1 MSSLKCV
8 LGEYRSSLPYDSI
21 KAVHMPVP
29 NAGLIAIGGIWQ
41 ENGMDTAE
49 HNVDT

>member
-1 MSSLKCV
+1 MLSLKCV
-8 LGEYRSSLPYDSI
+8 LAEYSSPLSDDSI
-21 KAVHMPVP
+21 KAVHMPDP
-29 NAGLIAIGGIWQ
+29 NAGLIAIADMWQ